1 MLSGLRLQLGYEP
14 SRHDARTVQSRS
26 CPFHP
31 LAAESPQ
38 MTCRIHHA
46 HMSGL
51 VEGMGATTVEA
62 ILAPGSNET
71 AGAANERVRRRSSE
85 SVDDPGGNRT

>member
-1 MLSGLRLQLGYEP
+1 
-14 SRHDARTVQSRS
+14 
-26 CPFHP
+26 
-31 LAAESPQ
+31 
-38 MTCRIHHA
+38 
-46 HMSGL
+46 MSGL

>member
-1 MLSGLRLQLGYEP
+1 
-14 SRHDARTVQSRS
+14 
-26 CPFHP
+26 
-31 LAAESPQ
+31 
-38 MTCRIHHA
+38 
-46 HMSGL
+46 MSGL

-71 AGAANERVRRRSSE
+71 ADAADERVRRRSST